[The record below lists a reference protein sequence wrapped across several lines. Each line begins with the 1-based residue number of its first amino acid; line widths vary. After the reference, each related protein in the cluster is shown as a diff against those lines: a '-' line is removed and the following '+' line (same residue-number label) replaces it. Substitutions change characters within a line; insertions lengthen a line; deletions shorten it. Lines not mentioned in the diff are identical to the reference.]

1 MATNETKRVPAL
13 RVEIDDD
20 ASGLTLTFANGER
33 LTLGINDLA
42 DDVVRYATLHGLKQK
57 LVDAAAISRDPETG
71 RSATVADKYNAVKA
85 VYDRLLAGQW
95 TAPRGEGGTSATGL
109 LFRALCR
116 MYPGRAPETIREYLD
131 RKNKKDQDS
140 LRRNPRVAAIIE
152 EIKAEA
158 GPEDTSASDA
168 LLDELGEAE

>member
-1 MATNETKRVPAL
+1 MATNETKRTPAL
-13 RVEIDDD
+13 RVEIDDMGLALQFAD
-20 ASGLTLTFANGER
+20 GEQLSLGLSGLS
-33 LTLGINDLA
+33 
-42 DDVVRYATLHGLKQK
+42 DDIRHYATLHGLKQK
-57 LVDAAAISRDPETG
+57 LVGAAAISRNPETG

-95 TAPRGEGGTSATGL
+95 NAPRGEGGTSATGL

-116 MYPGRAPETIREYLD
+116 MYPERAPETIREYLD
-131 RKNKKDQDS
+131 GKNKKDQDA
-140 LRRNPRVAAIIE
+140 LRRNPHVAAIIE

-168 LLDELGEAE
+168 MLDELGEAE